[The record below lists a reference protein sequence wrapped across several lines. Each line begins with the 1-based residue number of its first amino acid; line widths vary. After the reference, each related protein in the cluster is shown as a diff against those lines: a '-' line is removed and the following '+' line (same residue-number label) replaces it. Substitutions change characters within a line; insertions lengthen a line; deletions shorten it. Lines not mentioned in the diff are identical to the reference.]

1 MSPLV
6 LTLNASGYPVRWSTW
21 EEAVISKVKGLIAWS
36 LGDET
41 LYRGGKSR
49 LTGERSGVTIPS
61 IIAIKGL
68 NKVTRRTPALTNRNL
83 FGRDRHI
90 CAYCGNEFQSH
101 QLTRDHIV
109 PVSRSG
115 LNTWMNV
122 VSACRGCNSY
132 KDDNLL
138 QEIDMPLVYV
148 PYVPCRTEALILA
161 NRQILADQMTFLS
174 THLPKHSRILL

>member
-1 MSPLV
+1 MYPQV

-21 EEAVISKVKGLIAWS
+21 EEAVVSKVKGHIAWS
-36 LGDET
+36 LGSET
-41 LYRGGKSR
+41 IYRGGKSR
-49 LTGERSGVTIPS
+49 LTGEQSSVAVPS

-90 CAYCGNEFQSH
+90 CAYCGNEHKSH
-101 QLTRDHIV
+101 DLTRDHIV
-109 PVSRSG
+109 PVSRGG

-138 QEIDMPLVYV
+138 EELDMTLIYA
-148 PYVPCRTEALILA
+148 PYIPDRNEALILA
-161 NRQILADQMTFLS
+161 NRHILADQLEFLS
-174 THLPKHSRILL
+174 SHLPKHSRILL